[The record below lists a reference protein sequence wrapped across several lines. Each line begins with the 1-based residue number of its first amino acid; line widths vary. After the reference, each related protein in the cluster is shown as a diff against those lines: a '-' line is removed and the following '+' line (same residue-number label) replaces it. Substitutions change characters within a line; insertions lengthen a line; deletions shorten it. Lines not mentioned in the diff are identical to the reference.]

1 MVTMTFRSPI
11 KVSPRIAAL
20 LCHEADKTSH
30 TVYIRKGENGPYMC
44 MNSLISMLWTRIKLR
59 DRIWIGIDEPE
70 LSEEAAYSALEHMKK
85 EFFKYAGQT
94 V

>member
-44 MNSLISMLWTRIKLR
+44 MNSLISML
-59 DRIWIGIDEPE
+59 GPA
-70 LSEEAAYSALEHMKK
+70 SS
-85 EFFKYAGQT
+85 
-94 V
+94 